1 MLRTP
6 ALLLTIA
13 LSAGTGPSRQQTT
26 PLIRG
31 SGTNAIVVDVIVRD
45 GKGNPVTDLRKE
57 DFVLIEDGVQ
67 QEIGDATR
75 VGTPVQVAK
84 SGRAAPPAPGT
95 AINDDRAYPSFTALV
110 FNRLSPE
117 ARGRANQ
124 AAVACLDVLH
134 EGDYVGVFSTDLSLT
149 TVFPYTRDRDKLR
162 KALAAAVRRPSW
174 SSPVGFTASGVLT
187 LFGDWELT
195 SQGSAAQAATQAG
208 WKQLDQLQ
216 EGYATTDALV
226 AIAAGL
232 GVIPGRKTIVLF
244 SEGIPV
250 PEGVLS
256 RFRSVIASANHGN
269 VSVYPID
276 AAGLRTISQQTAAG
290 EAVRAA
296 GDAGLRVSPTGE
308 NGSSIGGMEGMA
320 TAMRTPSAVLTTLA
334 RETGGFAIESTN
346 DLAKGLRQIDADRRL
361 YYLLTYT
368 PANGSFDGKWRSIT
382 VQVPGRKVTMRARS
396 GYLAVRAPA
405 GMPMLAY
412 EGPAL
417 AALER
422 SPAPADLPL
431 RSAALVFPGGQLAV
445 LAATDAQAIRFER
458 DDKAHTYRSD
468 FSILARI
475 VGAGGEVVRKA
486 SQQYRLNGPV
496 TQMEQAQ
503 RGEVLFFRQPALPPG
518 SYTLEVAVHD
528 ALAIR
533 SSVRRSTFVV
543 PEITPSLQ
551 VSSLVVV
558 QRTERVKPEERDK
571 NNPLYAG
578 DVLVYPNLGEPIR
591 ASRERSLTYYVLV
604 APGSGPPP
612 QATLEVLHDGLVVS
626 QSPAALSAAGASGRM
641 AQLAQISIEGV
652 ASGRYTLRVTVTQ
665 GDRREVRDASFQ
677 LID

>member
-1 MLRTP
+1 MLRIA
-6 ALLLTIA
+6 ALLVTIA
-13 LSAGTGPSRQQTT
+13 LSAGTEPSRQQTT
-26 PLIRG
+26 SLIRG

-45 GKGNPVTDLRKE
+45 SKGNPVTDLRKE
-57 DFVLIEDGVQ
+57 DFVLLEDGAA

-75 VGTPVQVAK
+75 VGNPVYVAK
-84 SGRAAPPAPGT
+84 SGGAAPPAPGT
-95 AINDDRAYPSFTALV
+95 ATNDGHTFPSFTAII

-117 ARGRANQ
+117 ARGRAYQ
-124 AAVACLDVLH
+124 AAVACLDVLQ
-134 EGDYVGVFSTDLSLT
+134 EGDYVAVFSTDLSLT
-149 TVFPYTRDRDKLR
+149 TLFPYTKDRDRLR
-162 KALAAAVRRPSW
+162 KGLKDAARRPSW
-174 SSPVGFTASGVLT
+174 SSPLGMTATGALT
-187 LFGDWELT
+187 LFGDWELS
-195 SQGSAAQAATQAG
+195 SQASAAQGATQAG
-208 WKQLDQLQ
+208 WKELDALQ
-216 EGYATTDALV
+216 QGYATTDALV

-250 PEGVLS
+250 PEGVLP
-256 RFRSVIASANHGN
+256 RLQSVIASANHGN

-276 AAGLRTISQQTAAG
+276 AAGLRTISEQTQAAQ
-290 EAVRAA
+290 EVRAA
-296 GDAGLRVSPTGE
+296 GDAGLRISPTGE
-308 NGSSIGGMEGMA
+308 NGSSIGGMEAMS
-320 TAMRTPSAVLTTLA
+320 TALRTPSAVLTTLA

-346 DLAKGLRQIDADRRL
+346 DLAKGLRQIDADRRF

-382 VQVPGRKVTMRARS
+382 VQVPGRKVTVRARS

-486 SQQYRLNGPV
+486 SQQYRLSGPAA
-496 TQMEQAQ
+496 QMEQAQ

-533 SSVRRSTFVV
+533 SGVHRSTFVV
-543 PEITPSLQ
+543 PETTPLLQ

-558 QRTERVKPEERDK
+558 QRIERVKPEERDK
-571 NNPLYAG
+571 DNPLYAG
-578 DVLVYPNLGEPIR
+578 DLLLYPNLGEPIH
-591 ASRERSLTYYVLV
+591 ASRDKDLTFYLV
-604 APGSGPPP
+604 VKPGTGAVP
-612 QATLEVLHDGLVVS
+612 QAALEVLRGGEAVA
-626 QSPAALSAAGASGRM
+626 QSPTTLPAAGASGRITHI
-641 AQLAQISIEGV
+641 AQISVERLPP
-652 ASGRYTLRVTVTQ
+652 GRYTLRLTVTQ
-665 GDRREVRDASFQ
+665 AERREVRDAMFQ
-677 LID
+677 VMN